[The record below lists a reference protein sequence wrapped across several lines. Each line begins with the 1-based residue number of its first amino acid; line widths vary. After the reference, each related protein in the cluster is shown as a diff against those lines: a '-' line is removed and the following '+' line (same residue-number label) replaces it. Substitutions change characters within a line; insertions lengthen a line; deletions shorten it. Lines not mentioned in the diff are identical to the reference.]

1 MEPSRRGKRPLKPA
15 RASISSPTPRQPR
28 AYLVC
33 VGSELLAGQVN
44 THQAWLSVRL
54 RRVGFDVIGESSV
67 PDSVPLI
74 KTAMRRALD
83 GADAVIVCGGLG
95 PTFDD
100 LTREAAA
107 AALGRSLR
115 FDPELWSHILKRFQR
130 YRVPVPDEN
139 KRQAEVISGAKVLD
153 NRAGSAPGQRDG
165 GLTSNEP

>member
-1 MEPSRRGKRPLKPA
+1 MARSRRGKRPLKAA
-15 RASISSPTPRQPR
+15 RASISSRTTRQPR

-54 RRVGFDVIGESSV
+54 RRAGFDVVGESSV
-67 PDSVPLI
+67 PDSIPLI
-74 KTAMRRALD
+74 KTALLRALN
-83 GADAVIVCGGLG
+83 ASDAVIVCGGLG

-115 FDPELWSHILKRFQR
+115 FDPRLWSQLKAFQTLP
-130 YRVPVPDEN
+130 YP
-139 KRQAEVISGAKVLD
+139 
-153 NRAGSAPGQRDG
+153 GSR
-165 GLTSNEP
+165 